1 MSRIQALKILN
12 PVLFLLIA
20 FQIISGLNPLIIPY
34 QVHQWVGIVIAA
46 GILLHLTLNWTWIR
60 TNILRWRK

>member
-12 PVLFLLIA
+12 PILFLLII

-34 QVHQWVGIVIAA
+34 QVHQWVGIVIAVS
-46 GILLHLTLNWTWIR
+46 ILLHLTLNWIWIR
-60 TNILRWRK
+60 TNILRWK